1 MPPLK
6 SKPTDAVEALEPLTP
21 ARAVLAGAIEKLRD
35 CQERFDRALEPL
47 GEMERVRAASLATEG
62 AELRA
67 AIDRLHASHA
77 AEVAAWVA
85 AGAAGN
91 RPAIAVEVFEAERRL
106 GQIGAEAAAA
116 AVTIAIAEE
125 GAQKAAENLSQAMR
139 ERDAAVWPAT
149 VEACRPIF
157 EEMRQL
163 SSTAIKLEARLRGLV
178 KVLRDAGDRIRDQS
192 ARSPA
197 FRAAELIERQI
208 VEIRGSCCA
217 RLDRDPGRDLI
228 ERLRTDAAA
237 PF

>member
-1 MPPLK
+1 MAAAKTK
-6 SKPTDAVEALEPLTP
+6 SLDPEALAPLTP
-21 ARAVLAGAIEKLRD
+21 ARAALAGAIDKLYE
-35 CQERFDRALEPL
+35 CQLRFDKAREPL
-47 GEMERVRAASLATEG
+47 GEMERVRAASIATEG

-67 AIDRLHASHA
+67 AIDRLHASYA
-77 AEVAAWVA
+77 AEVAAWIA

-106 GQIGAEAAAA
+106 GQIGTEAAAA

-125 GAQKAAENLSQAMR
+125 GAQKAAGNVKDATR

-149 VEACRPIF
+149 VEACGPTF
-157 EEMRQL
+157 EEMRRL
-163 SSTAIKLEARLRGLV
+163 LSTAIRLEARLQGLV
-178 KVLRDAGDRIRDQS
+178 KVLRNAGDYIADQP
-192 ARSPA
+192 ARSAA

-217 RLDRDPGRDLI
+217 QLDRDPGRDLI

-237 PF
+237 SF